1 MTASINAFLRGEAI
15 FTGAFQYD
23 ETNAR
28 GQEAY
33 SIVNLRAGARH
44 KFLFGEVF
52 LRNAFETRYVPIAIP
67 YQFAQ
72 SGFIG
77 EMGKPRTFGVSI
89 GVTF

>member
-1 MTASINAFLRGEAI
+1 MSAVNGFLRAEVMLS
-15 FTGAFQYD
+15 GAFQYD
-23 ETNAR
+23 EGNTR
-28 GQEAY
+28 GQDRY

-44 KFLFGEVF
+44 RYLFGELFV
-52 LRNAFETRYVPIAIP
+52 RNAFQTRYVPIAIP

-77 EMGKPRTFGVSI
+77 EMGRPRTFGVSI